1 MNNSLLLTDNA
12 KKTNSNAATTFVR
25 AFGSIFIGV
34 FLPCHI
40 VLGGHC
46 RLKVHCQ
53 LSVIPKL
60 NLATLLSA
68 LVQNFKAAG
77 KNISICQGK
86 VWLFYTAIP
95 NRIANVF

>member
-1 MNNSLLLTDNA
+1 MNNCLLLMDNA
-12 KKTNSNAATTFVR
+12 KKTNSNAATRFVGTFC
-25 AFGSIFIGV
+25 SIFI
-34 FLPCHI
+34 PCRI

-46 RLKVHCQ
+46 RLKAQCQ

-77 KNISICQGK
+77 KNISICQRK
-86 VWLFYTAIP
+86 VWLFYTTIP